1 VITKSG
7 ITMLATG
14 DDEGRIRSFY
24 RGAVAEFG
32 KKIVIS
38 YDVIAAVLD
47 TAIGQVVMKKKCWC
61 V

>member
-1 VITKSG
+1 
-7 ITMLATG
+7 MLATG